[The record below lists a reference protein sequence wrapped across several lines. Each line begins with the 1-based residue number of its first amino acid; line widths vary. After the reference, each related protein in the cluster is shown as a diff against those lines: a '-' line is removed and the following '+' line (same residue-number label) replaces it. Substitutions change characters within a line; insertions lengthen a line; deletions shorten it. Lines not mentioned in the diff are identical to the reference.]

1 MKDDFPV
8 LRIRYAE
15 DSPRID
21 SHTHPACELIF
32 VREGEV
38 RIQIDGRQYLAG
50 PGTLTLIGALEQHEL
65 EVVKQPY
72 IRHFCILSPYALER
86 SGLDPVLA
94 GVFKNRPHSFRHC
107 IRLND
112 SRPAERLFEQLE
124 VEDLER
130 APYAEQAAMGLI
142 EQLLILLYRAAPE
155 VFFRPDASP
164 AAQKV
169 WEAQRFLEQHL
180 DEPVTVKQL
189 AANCYLSPDHLT
201 RLFKQM
207 TGDLM
212 YYLTNRRGAAYKCA
226 LDSLVHR
233 QILSHP
239 AWRTADDSLK
249 VISFARILED
259 LLSKTREGS
268 PVPGL
273 KINGTLKRCS
283 PGGAVV
289 TKEGKFRLDK
299 TGGKTNYIIFHT
311 EGCPICKAEIA
322 AADSLLSDGK
332 KNIRILLIDMDM
344 LFSAYPDQAQALFD
358 AFDLTSMPL
367 IISTDRKGTVTGR
380 YLSLVECP

>member
-38 RIQIDGRQYLAG
+38 HIRIDGRQYLAG

-72 IRHFCILSPYALER
+72 IRHFCILSPHALER

-207 TGDLM
+207 TGYSPKQYLLENRMMRGCELLLQTDLPVSAV
-212 YYLTNRRGAAYKCA
+212 AARCGFPDESNFIRSFKSRYGITPKQYQKHHS
-226 LDSLVHR
+226 DSH
-233 QILSHP
+233 H
-239 AWRTADDSLK
+239 
-249 VISFARILED
+249 
-259 LLSKTREGS
+259 TR
-268 PVPGL
+268 
-273 KINGTLKRCS
+273 N
-283 PGGAVV
+283 
-289 TKEGKFRLDK
+289 
-299 TGGKTNYIIFHT
+299 N
-311 EGCPICKAEIA
+311 
-322 AADSLLSDGK
+322 
-332 KNIRILLIDMDM
+332 
-344 LFSAYPDQAQALFD
+344 
-358 AFDLTSMPL
+358 
-367 IISTDRKGTVTGR
+367 
-380 YLSLVECP
+380 